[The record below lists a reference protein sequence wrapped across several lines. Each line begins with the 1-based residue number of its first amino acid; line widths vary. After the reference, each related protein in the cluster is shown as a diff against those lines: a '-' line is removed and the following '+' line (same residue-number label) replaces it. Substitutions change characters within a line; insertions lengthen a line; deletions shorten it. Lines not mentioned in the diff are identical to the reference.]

1 MEKKFL
7 KLKPGREKPLLR
19 RHCWIFS
26 GAVAEVIGA
35 PEPGETIDVV
45 DAAGKF
51 LARAAW
57 SPNSQLSGRVWSFDE
72 SETIDGAFFTRRIA
86 AAVELRSFLGLNAP
100 GSGCR
105 LIHSEGD
112 NLPGLIVDRYGE
124 YLAVQILSAGVERH
138 RDEILAALMSVTNAK
153 GIYERSD
160 VPVRAREGLPERTG
174 LLCGEALPNPI
185 IITENNC
192 RFAVDV
198 RHGQKTGFYF
208 DQRDSRRAVAHLA
221 SGRRVLNLFSYTG
234 GFGVAAAVAGAEHVV
249 NVDSSAPALALAA
262 HNMEM
267 NKIAAARYENHCAD
281 AFEELRRFRNEGRS
295 FDLIV
300 LDPPKFIESQ
310 RALTRGCRAYQDIAR
325 LGFELLAPGG
335 VLFNFSCSG
344 LMTPEL
350 FQKITADAAL
360 EANVSGVMLQHL
372 SQSADHPVSL
382 AVPEGFYLKGLVTRI
397 AG

>member
-1 MEKKFL
+1 
-7 KLKPGREKPLLR
+7 
-19 RHCWIFS
+19 
-26 GAVAEVIGA
+26 
-35 PEPGETIDVV
+35 
-45 DAAGKF
+45 
-51 LARAAW
+51 
-57 SPNSQLSGRVWSFDE
+57 
-72 SETIDGAFFTRRIA
+72 
-86 AAVELRSFLGLNAP
+86 
-100 GSGCR
+100 
-105 LIHSEGD
+105 
-112 NLPGLIVDRYGE
+112 
-124 YLAVQILSAGVERH
+124 
-138 RDEILAALMSVTNAK
+138 MSVTNAK

-185 IITENNC
+185 IITENDC

-208 DQRDSRRAVAHLA
+208 DQRDSRRAVARLA

-281 AFEELRRFRNEGRS
+281 AFEELRRFRDEGRS

-360 EANVSGVMLQHL
+360 EANVSGVMLQRL